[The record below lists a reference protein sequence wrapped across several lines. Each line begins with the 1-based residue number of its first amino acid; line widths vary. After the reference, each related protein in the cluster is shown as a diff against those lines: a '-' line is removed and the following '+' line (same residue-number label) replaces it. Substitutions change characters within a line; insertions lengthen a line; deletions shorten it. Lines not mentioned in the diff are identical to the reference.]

1 MNGAIRRCV
10 LVTALT
16 LCAAV
21 ARGQDELGPYE
32 RYQRGI
38 AALEAKD
45 AARALPDLEA
55 AASVFRRD
63 PDVLNALAKARA
75 LTGDTDGAIAALS
88 RAVALGYGAGAD
100 TDPAFASLGERP
112 DFRALLPKI
121 VANGRPLGS
130 ARVAFTLS
138 EADLI
143 PEGIAWD
150 PGSRRLFVGSLAR
163 NKIVAISADGRV
175 SDFVPSGRDGLRR
188 VLGMKVDAPR
198 KSLWVCSAE
207 ADSPSPGGNATRA
220 STLFR
225 FDLATGKTLRKIS
238 SPPGGTHLFNDIAIE
253 KDGGLFLTDS
263 EEGAV
268 YRLRAGRDTLDVFQ
282 AAGRFFYPNGIALS
296 DDGRYLYVAHVL
308 GVAAWELATGR
319 SVDGVGAVTFDLPSP
334 DAVTIVGIDGLSFH
348 RGGLVAIQNGMEPNR
363 VAYFPLAPSLDRV
376 TGERVLERGNRNFEI
391 PTTGAVAGNSYY
403 VIANSQLRSLGPEGV
418 KDPEKRK
425 PVVILE
431 IDLPR

>member
-1 MNGAIRRCV
+1 MNGVIRRCV

-16 LCAAV
+16 LRV
-21 ARGQDELGPYE
+21 AIAFGQDEVGPYE
-32 RYQRGI
+32 RYQRGM

-45 AARALPDLEA
+45 APRALPDLEA

-63 PDVLNALAKARA
+63 PDVLYALAKAKA
-75 LTGDTDGAIAALS
+75 LTGDADGAIATLS
-88 RAVALGYGAGAD
+88 RAVALGYGAGAG
-100 TDPAFASLGERP
+100 TDPAFASLADADRP
-112 DFRALLPKI
+112 AFRALLPKI

-163 NKIVAISADGRV
+163 NKIVAISPDGRA

-188 VLGMKVDAPR
+188 VLGMKVDASR

-207 ADSPSPGGNATRA
+207 ADSPSPGGHATRA

-225 FDLATGKTLRKIS
+225 FDLATGKTLRKIP
-238 SPPGGTHLFNDIAIE
+238 SPPGGTHLFNDIALE

-268 YRLRAGRDTLDVFQ
+268 YRLRAGRETLEVFQ
-282 AAGRFFYPNGIALS
+282 APGRFFYPNGIALS

-308 GVAAWELATGR
+308 GVAAWELGNGR
-319 SVDGVGAVTFDLPSP
+319 SFDLPTP
-334 DAVTIVGIDGLSFH
+334 EDVTIVGIDGLSFH

-403 VIANSQLRSLGPEGV
+403 VIANSQLRALGPEGV

>member
-16 LCAAV
+16 LRV
-21 ARGQDELGPYE
+21 AIAFGQDEVGPYE
-32 RYQRGI
+32 RYQRGM

-45 AARALPDLEA
+45 APRALPDLEA

-63 PDVLNALAKARA
+63 PDVLYALAKAKA
-75 LTGDTDGAIAALS
+75 LTGDADGAIATLS
-88 RAVALGYGAGAD
+88 RAVALGYGAGAG
-100 TDPAFASLGERP
+100 TDPAFASLADADRP
-112 DFRALLPKI
+112 AFRALLPKI

-163 NKIVAISADGRV
+163 NKIVAISPDGRA

-188 VLGMKVDAPR
+188 VLGMKVDASR

-207 ADSPSPGGNATRA
+207 ADSPSPGGHATRA

-225 FDLATGKTLRKIS
+225 FDLATGKTLRKIP
-238 SPPGGTHLFNDIAIE
+238 SPPGGTHLFNDIALE

-268 YRLRAGRDTLDVFQ
+268 YRLRAGRETLEVFQ
-282 AAGRFFYPNGIALS
+282 APGRFFYPNGIALS

-308 GVAAWELATGR
+308 GVAAWELGNGR
-319 SVDGVGAVTFDLPSP
+319 SFDLPTP
-334 DAVTIVGIDGLSFH
+334 EDVTIVGIDGLSFH

-403 VIANSQLRSLGPEGV
+403 VIANSQLRALGPEGV